1 MDLVSW
7 VVLASAAL
15 ATLWLVLYVNV
26 ILPRQVE
33 DRFFDSMRAF
43 SRAVELRFPGQT
55 LLSED
60 VEAMATRLGKTLGFA
75 RDRMLRLR
83 TAARLQDVGLCALP
97 YALINRKPSNEWT
110 EAEQSTYDR
119 HPEISGAMLELVPS
133 LRDLAEIVR
142 CHHARFDG
150 TEGCPVGEDIPIEA
164 RVLKV
169 CVDYAWTT
177 RHMGELIAQ
186 ERIFAGRGM
195 EYCPQVVDGLATV
208 LRSSRVREPQHR
220 VA

>member
-7 VVLASAAL
+7 IVLGFAAV

-26 ILPRQVE
+26 ILPRQIE
-33 DRFFDSMRAF
+33 ERFFDSMRAF
-43 SRAVELRFPGQT
+43 SRAVELRFPGQAH
-55 LLSED
+55 LSED
-60 VEAMATRLGKTLGFA
+60 VEAMATKLGKSLSFA
-75 RDRMLRLR
+75 RDRMQRLR

-97 YALINRKPSNEWT
+97 YALINQKPSNEWT
-110 EAEQSTYDR
+110 EAEQATYDR
-119 HPEISGAMLELVPS
+119 HPEVSGAMLELVPS
-133 LRDLAEIVR
+133 LRDLTEIVR

-150 TEGCPVGEDIPIEA
+150 SAGCPVGNELPVEA

-169 CVDYAWTT
+169 CVDYAWTA

-186 ERIFAGRGM
+186 ERIFAGKGM
-195 EYCPQVVDGLATV
+195 EYCPQVVDALAAV

>member
-7 VVLASAAL
+7 VVLAAAGA

-33 DRFFDSMRAF
+33 ERFFDSMRAF

-55 LLSED
+55 HLSED
-60 VEAMATRLGKTLGFA
+60 VEQMAIRLGTQLGFA
-75 RDRMLRLR
+75 KDRMKRLR
-83 TAARLQDVGLCALP
+83 TASRLQDIGLCALP
-97 YALINRKPSNEWT
+97 YALMNRKPSTQWS
-110 EAEQSTYDR
+110 AADKATYER
-119 HPEISGAMLELVPS
+119 HPDVSGAMLELVPS
-133 LRDLAEIVR
+133 LRDLTEIVR
-142 CHHARFDG
+142 CHHARFEGSD
-150 TEGCPVGEDIPIEA
+150 GCPVREAIPIEA

-177 RHMGELIAQ
+177 RQMGELIAQ
-186 ERIFAGRGM
+186 ERIFDGKGV
-195 EYCPQVVDGLATV
+195 EYCPQVVDALAAV
-208 LRSSRVREPQHR
+208 LRSSRAREPQHR

>member
-7 VVLASAAL
+7 IVLATAGA

-33 DRFFDSMRAF
+33 ERFFDSMRAF
-43 SRAVELRFPGQT
+43 SRAVELRFPGHT
-55 LLSED
+55 HLSED
-60 VEAMATRLGKTLGFA
+60 VEGMAIRLGTQLGFPK
-75 RDRMLRLR
+75 DRMKRLR
-83 TAARLQDVGLCALP
+83 TASRLQDIGLCALP
-97 YALINRKPSNEWT
+97 YALINQKPSTQWT
-110 EAEQSTYDR
+110 DADKATYDR
-119 HPEISGAMLELVPS
+119 HPDVSGAMLELVPS
-133 LRDLAEIVR
+133 LRDLTEIVR

-150 TEGCPVGEDIPIEA
+150 SEACPVGEAIPVEA

-169 CVDYAWTT
+169 CVDYAWTS
-177 RHMGELIAQ
+177 RQAGEVAAQ
-186 ERIFAGRGM
+186 DQIFAGKGA
-195 EYCPQVVDGLATV
+195 EYCPQVVDALAVV

>member
-7 VVLASAAL
+7 IVLGTATV
-15 ATLWLVLYVNV
+15 ATLWLVVYVNI

-33 DRFFDSMRAF
+33 ERFFDSMRAF

-55 LLSED
+55 HLSED
-60 VEAMATRLGKTLGFA
+60 VEALATRLGKQLGFPKE
-75 RDRMLRLR
+75 RMRRLR
-83 TAARLQDVGLCALP
+83 TAARLQDIGLCALP
-97 YALINRKPSNEWT
+97 YALINQKPSPDWSD
-110 EAEQSTYDR
+110 AERTTYDR
-119 HPEISGAMLELVPS
+119 HPEVSGAMLELVPS
-133 LRDLAEIVR
+133 LRDLTEIVR

-150 TEGCPVGEDIPIEA
+150 SEGCPVGEEIPVEA

-169 CVDYAWTT
+169 SVDYAWTA

-186 ERIFAGRGM
+186 ERIFAGKGM
-195 EYCPQVVDGLATV
+195 EYCPQVVDALRAV

>member
-1 MDLVSW
+1 MDLVSMI
-7 VVLASAAL
+7 VLGSAVA

-55 LLSED
+55 HLAED
-60 VEAMATRLGKTLGFA
+60 VEQLAVPLGRELGFTK
-75 RDRMLRLR
+75 DRMHRLR

-97 YALINRKPSNEWT
+97 YALINKRPSNQWT
-110 EAEQSTYDR
+110 DAERATYDR
-119 HPEISGAMLELVPS
+119 HPEISGAMLDLVPS
-133 LRDLAEIVR
+133 LRDLTEIVR

-150 TEGCPVGEDIPIEA
+150 SEGCPAGDEIPIEA

-169 CVDYAWTT
+169 CVDYAWTS
-177 RHMGELIAQ
+177 RHMGEVIARD
-186 ERIFAGRGM
+186 RIFGGKGT
-195 EYCPQVVDGLATV
+195 EYCPQVVDALSAVT
-208 LRSSRVREPQHR
+208 RSPRAREPQHQF
-220 VA
+220 A

>member
-7 VVLASAAL
+7 IVLGSAGA
-15 ATLWLVLYVNV
+15 ATLWLVVYVN
-26 ILPRQVE
+26 ILLPRLVE
-33 DRFFDSMRAF
+33 ERFFDSMRAF

-55 LLSED
+55 HLSED
-60 VEAMATRLGKTLGFA
+60 VEVMATRLGRQLGFA
-75 RDRMLRLR
+75 RDRMKRLR

-97 YALINRKPSNEWT
+97 YALINQRPSDKWT
-110 EAEQSTYDR
+110 RAERATYDR
-119 HPEISGAMLELVPS
+119 HPDVSGAMLDLVPS
-133 LRDLAEIVR
+133 LRDLTEIVR

-150 TEGCPVGEDIPIEA
+150 SEGCPAGLALPIEA

-169 CVDYAWTT
+169 CVDYAWTA

-186 ERIFAGRGM
+186 TRIFDGKGA
-195 EYCPQVVDGLATV
+195 EYCPDVVEALAGV
-208 LRSSRVREPQHR
+208 LKTSRSKELEHR